1 MSGSYL
7 SNKKS
12 IYNYRA
18 KNVDKYNEYMKNTM
32 KRKYDWKK
40 IQKEFLNILIVNF
53 VETRNL

>member
-40 IQKEFLNILIVNF
+40 IQKEFLNILIINF